1 MANKIACFLGYLAI
15 LSSLLTRPS
24 VCDQS
29 LETAPSCTT
38 VIASV
43 AVCLPYITSQGS
55 PSPSRPCC
63 DGIKCVATM
72 ANTHENAMSICN
84 CLKSNLADF
93 QYNPTLVAALP
104 KKCFVSI
111 NVPPISKDT
120 DCSK

>member
-1 MANKIACFLGYLAI
+1 MANKIACFLGYLTI
-15 LSSLLTRPS
+15 LSTILTRPS
-24 VCDQS
+24 LCDQS
-29 LETAPSCTT
+29 LGTTPSCTT

-55 PSPSRPCC
+55 TSPSRPCC
-63 DGIKCVATM
+63 DGIKRVATM

-93 QYNPTLVAALP
+93 QYNPSLVAALP

-111 NVPPISKDT
+111 SLPPISNDT